1 MKPDPFRIT
10 ADLTDIMMILHKRIF
25 NPSIIAKRSKISQ
38 AQLGIMFTL
47 LRIENPSVSQLA
59 KLLRISKPNMT
70 PLLDSLIELGY
81 IKRDRDKKDRR
92 ILRISL
98 TKEGKAFYEKMKE
111 YNSEA
116 IENGMKSL
124 TPEEAE
130 EMARCSGILLSL
142 LKKIPSGSVE
152 K

>member
-1 MKPDPFRIT
+1 MKPDSFRIT
-10 ADLTDIMMILHKRIF
+10 NDLTDIMMILHKRIF
-25 NPSIIAKRSKISQ
+25 NPSILARRSKISP

-47 LRIENPSVSQLA
+47 LRIDNPSVSQLA
-59 KLLRISKPNMT
+59 HVLRISKPNMT

-81 IKRDRDKKDRR
+81 IKRDRDEKDRR

-98 TKEGKAFYEKMKE
+98 TKEGKSFYEKMKE

-116 IENGMKSL
+116 IEIGMESL
-124 TPEEAE
+124 TAEEAE
-130 EMARCSGILLSL
+130 EMARCSSTLLTL
-142 LKKIPSGSVE
+142 LKKIPPSTDE

>member
-1 MKPDPFRIT
+1 MKPDAFRIT

-25 NPSIIAKRSKISQ
+25 NPSIIAKRSKISP

-81 IKRDRDKKDRR
+81 IKRDRDEKDRR

>member
-25 NPSIIAKRSKISQ
+25 NPSIIAKRSKISP

-81 IKRDRDKKDRR
+81 IKRDRDEKDRR

>member
-1 MKPDPFRIT
+1 MKPDSFRIT

-25 NPSIIAKRSKISQ
+25 NPSIIAKRSKISP

-81 IKRDRDKKDRR
+81 IKRDRDEKDRR

>member
-1 MKPDPFRIT
+1 MKPDAFRIT

-81 IKRDRDKKDRR
+81 IKRDRDEKDRR